1 MKVLVVF
8 GSKSDEKIYKK
19 IIHGLKKNKIDHDLR
34 ICSAHK
40 TPEDIDK
47 ILKSDAKLI
56 ISGAGL
62 AAHLPGVIASKTIRP
77 VIGVPCGVEYQG
89 LDAFLSIA
97 QMPPGIPVLSVGVN
111 NSDVAV
117 SETAKIIKNH
127 SNIFLVGEKG
137 NPALNKA
144 EEILKEFSI
153 GYKIAA
159 GAANGALNIDFSDIR
174 DEITKED
181 CLVIYCP
188 TSKESSAETAL
199 NMLKRSQHGLWVG
212 LNNGVNAALA
222 AIEILSLDGKY
233 DAKLRQYR
241 KKLGDNV
248 KQSNQEIN

>member
-19 IIHGLKKNKIDHDLR
+19 ITHGLKKNKVDYELR

-40 TPEDIDK
+40 TPGDIGN
-47 ILKSDAKLI
+47 ILKTDANLI

-62 AAHLPGVIASKTIRP
+62 AAHLPGVIASRTIRP
-77 VIGVPCGVEYQG
+77 VIGVPCGVDYQG

-111 NSDVAV
+111 NADVAV
-117 SETAKIIKNH
+117 SETLKIIKNH
-127 SNIFLVGEKG
+127 SSIFLVGETG
-137 NPALNKA
+137 NPALKKA
-144 EEILKEFSI
+144 EEIFKEFGI
-153 GYKIAA
+153 EYKMAK
-159 GAANGALNIDFSDIR
+159 GLSKGALNIDFSDIT
-174 DEITKED
+174 DDISKED

-188 TSKESSAETAL
+188 TSRESSAEIAL

-212 LNNGVNAALA
+212 LNNGANAALA

-233 DAKLRQYR
+233 DNKLYQYR
-241 KKLGDNV
+241 KELGDKV
-248 KQSNQEIN
+248 KQSNQEVN